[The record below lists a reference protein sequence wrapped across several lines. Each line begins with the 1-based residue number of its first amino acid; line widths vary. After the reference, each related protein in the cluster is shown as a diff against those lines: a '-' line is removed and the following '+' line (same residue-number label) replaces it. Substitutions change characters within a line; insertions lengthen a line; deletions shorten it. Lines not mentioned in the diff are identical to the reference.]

1 MNNSKS
7 DKGNKDKEIQN
18 FLSKENVEM
27 IWDIILDDGELMKNK
42 TQEQANN
49 ISESF
54 ISDIRDFFRDEK
66 GIHKSLI
73 NMNKKFISNII
84 NKYTYTNKKVLQQEL
99 RKELRKELQP
109 GLRVTAEDIQATR
122 MSDFEKQFQ
131 QKQTEFSSAMT
142 MQVPDKPKFNDEAD
156 HPISEMEDLIART
169 LAQRNFDIDQIHQ
182 NLDREKGEGFLKS
195 QETSLKSEK
204 NVSKSSINSNT
215 YNKGQNE
222 VKYIKIGSEDLPQ
235 LAETIELGIDHYG
248 KKNVSW
254 ANDRVRPDDNGR
266 RLEEENIKISI
277 DTSEKPNIFSRLKM
291 KPEPGVSLSPFENTI
306 SDNLKNDKLDRI
318 FDKINFNI
326 DLISSK
332 LDLIMNII
340 SNPNVISS

>member
-1 MNNSKS
+1 M
-7 DKGNKDKEIQN
+7 
-18 FLSKENVEM
+18 
-27 IWDIILDDGELMKNK
+27 
-42 TQEQANN
+42 
-49 ISESF
+49 
-54 ISDIRDFFRDEK
+54 
-66 GIHKSLI
+66 
-73 NMNKKFISNII
+73 
-84 NKYTYTNKKVLQQEL
+84 
-99 RKELRKELQP
+99 QP

-204 NVSKSSINSNT
+204 NISKSSINTNT
-215 YNKGQNE
+215 YNKVQNE

-266 RLEEENIKISI
+266 RIEEENIKISI

-291 KPEPGVSLSPFENTI
+291 KPEPEVSLSPFENTI

-326 DLISSK
+326 NLISSK

-340 SNPNVISS
+340 SIPNVNPNVNPNNK